1 MKLKSSVQIA
11 LIIVAGII
19 LLTLIL
25 IFTLTSVFSSPKD
38 SLQVNGQ
45 STIKVT
51 PDLITLSY
59 NVETKGNTSKEA
71 ENLNSD
77 IVNDLIYNVVQLGF
91 DKTDLKTENFN
102 IYPEYDWQSGEQ
114 KLLGYKAVHSL
125 KIELTLDE
133 MSKAGE
139 LIDAG
144 TNAGTG
150 ISYINFELSPELEQE
165 YKAKSIKLA
174 ASDAKIKAEAIADG
188 FDKKVGKLVSVSL
201 SEGNY
206 YSPWR
211 MYDSVEAGGSVTM
224 AKEAVANVQ
233 PSEKEITAY
242 VSATYKLK

>member
-1 MKLKSSVQIA
+1 MKLKSSVQIT

-19 LLTLIL
+19 VLTLIS
-25 IFTLTSVFSSPKD
+25 IFTLTSVFSSSKD

-45 STIKVT
+45 STIKAT

-59 NVETKGNTSKEA
+59 NVETKGKTSKEA
-71 ENLNSD
+71 EDLNSD
-77 IVNDLIYNVVQLGF
+77 IVNDLIYQVVRLGF
-91 DKTDLKTENFN
+91 EREELKTENFN

-114 KLLGYKAVHSL
+114 KLIGYKATHSL
-125 KIELTLDE
+125 KIELTLDK

-144 TNAGTG
+144 TNAGAG

-165 YKAKSIKLA
+165 YKSNSIKLA
-174 ASDAKIKAEAIADG
+174 AQDAKIKAEAIAEG

-211 MYDSVEAGGSVTM
+211 MYDSVEAGGSVTI

-242 VSATYKLK
+242 VSAVYKLR

>member
-1 MKLKSSVQIA
+1 M
-11 LIIVAGII
+11 
-19 LLTLIL
+19 
-25 IFTLTSVFSSPKD
+25 
-38 SLQVNGQ
+38 
-45 STIKVT
+45 
-51 PDLITLSY
+51 
-59 NVETKGNTSKEA
+59 
-71 ENLNSD
+71 
-77 IVNDLIYNVVQLGF
+77 GF
-91 DKTDLKTENFN
+91 DKKDLKTENFN

-114 KLLGYKAVHSL
+114 KLIGYKAVHSL

-133 MSKAGE
+133 MNKAGD

-165 YKAKSIKLA
+165 YKSKSIKLA
-174 ASDAKIKAEAIADG
+174 AQDAKIKAEAMAEG

-211 MYDSVEAGGSVTM
+211 MYDSMESGGSIAL

-242 VSATYKLK
+242 VSGVYKLR

>member
-1 MKLKSSVQIA
+1 MKLKSSVQIT
-11 LIIVAGII
+11 LIIVIGII
-19 LLTLIL
+19 ALIL
-25 IFTLTSVFSSPKD
+25 ITIFTVKSFISSSKD

-59 NVETKGNTSKEA
+59 NIETKGKTSKEA
-71 ENLNSD
+71 EDLNSD
-77 IVNDLIYNVVQLGF
+77 IVNDLIYQVVQLGF
-91 DKTDLKTENFN
+91 DKEDLKTENFN

-114 KLLGYKAVHSL
+114 KLIGYKAVHSL

-133 MSKAGE
+133 MNKAGE

-144 TNAGTG
+144 TNAGAG

-165 YKAKSIKLA
+165 YKADAIKLA
-174 ASDAKIKAEAIADG
+174 AQDAKIKAEAIAEG

-201 SEGNY
+201 SEFNY
-206 YSPWR
+206 YPWR
-211 MYDSVEAGGSVTM
+211 MYDSMEAGGSVAI
-224 AKEAVANVQ
+224 AKESVSNIQ

-242 VSATYKLK
+242 VSAVYKLR

>member
-1 MKLKSSVQIA
+1 MKLKSSVQIT
-11 LIIVAGII
+11 LIIVIGII
-19 LLTLIL
+19 LLTLIS
-25 IFTLTSVFSSPKD
+25 IFTLTSVFSSSKD

-45 STIKVT
+45 STIKAV

-59 NVETKGNTSKEA
+59 NIETKGNTSKEA
-71 ENLNSD
+71 EDLNSD
-77 IVNDLIYNVVQLGF
+77 IVNDLIYQVVQLGF
-91 DKTDLKTENFN
+91 EKEELKTENFN

-114 KLLGYKAVHSL
+114 KLIGYKAVHSL

-133 MSKAGE
+133 MNKAGD

-144 TNAGTG
+144 TNAGAG

-165 YKAKSIKLA
+165 YKSKSIKLA
-174 ASDAKIKAEAIADG
+174 AQDAKIKAEAMAEG

-211 MYDSVEAGGSVTM
+211 MYDSMEAGGSVTI
-224 AKEAVANVQ
+224 AKEAVANIQ

-242 VSATYKLK
+242 VSAVYKLR